1 MSKKKRKIKNFD
13 VLMKYGIKIKGI
25 LKSEYVKFNIYIYIY
40 RERERD
46 SCTKINTHFCMSFF
60 KLGRN
65 FFFSFLG
72 KL

>member
-13 VLMKYGIKIKGI
+13 VLMKCGIKIKGI

-40 RERERD
+40 IERERERD
-46 SCTKINTHFCMSFF
+46 SCTKINTHFCMSLF

-65 FFFSFLG
+65 FLSFFLF
-72 KL
+72 